1 LVRDDLRIRK
11 DTVITSG
18 IFSGAALNRKPD
30 ELLRTSDASG
40 NSLKHSEFL
49 LASIVESSDD
59 AIISKDLNGTI
70 TSWNKAAGRMFG
82 YRPDETIGRSI
93 LLLIPAHLHAEEAEI
108 LRKVRAGERIERYE
122 TVRVTKAGQPLEV
135 SLSIS
140 PIRDESGRIIGSA
153 KIAHDIS
160 GRKRDQQA
168 LSLLAS
174 IVESSDDAIVS
185 KTLDGVINS
194 WNAAAQHLFGY
205 TEEEIVGQSI
215 LKLIPTELY
224 HEEDEI
230 LRKLR
235 AGQRIDHY
243 ETTRITKSGERI
255 EVSVTISPIRD
266 DAGRPI
272 GASKIVRDIRVRK
285 QMERSL
291 IQAEKLAAT
300 GRMAATIAHEIN
312 NPLESVMNLVFLA
325 RKSVPSDSKVCA
337 YLETAEKEIE
347 RVSHIAR
354 QTLGYYR
361 DAGPP
366 VEVLLH
372 ELIEDVLTVYQSKLR
387 ARGISVECQFEDRR
401 KIAVSKGEFLQV
413 FSNIIANSIDAMP
426 RGGLLRIQIAEATKC
441 DEVVL
446 DVVVQDQGT
455 GIEQEL
461 LARVFEPFFTTK
473 GSTGTGIG
481 LWVAKQLVEK
491 RGGQIILTSS
501 TRPGN
506 SGTSINL
513 SIPFAKVER
522 RNDPEDKK

>member
-1 LVRDDLRIRK
+1 LTEKSDEILRIF
-11 DTVITSG
+11 DPSG
-18 IFSGAALNRKPD
+18 GIWQ
-30 ELLRTSDASG
+30 
-40 NSLKHSEFL
+40 HSQFL
-49 LASIVESSDD
+49 LASIVESSND

-70 TSWNKAAGRMFG
+70 KSWNQAAVRMFG
-82 YRPDETIGRSI
+82 YRPDEAIGRSI
-93 LLLIPAHLHAEEAEI
+93 LLLIPTHLHPEEAEI
-108 LRKVRAGERIERYE
+108 LRRVRAGERIDRYE
-122 TVRVTKAGQPLEV
+122 TVRVTKEGKTVAV

-140 PIRDESGRIIGSA
+140 PIRDEAGRIIGCS

-160 GRKRDQQA
+160 ERKRNEQA

-174 IVESSDDAIVS
+174 IVESSEDAIVS

-194 WNAAAQHLFGY
+194 WNAAAQRMFGY
-205 TEEEIVGQSI
+205 TAEEMVGQSI
-215 LKLIPTELY
+215 LKLIPKDLY

-243 ETTRITKSGERI
+243 ETTRVTKYGERI

-266 DAGRPI
+266 SAGRPI
-272 GASKIVRDIRVRK
+272 GASKIARDIRMRK

-325 RKSVPSDSKVCA
+325 RKSVPSDSRVCA
-337 YLETAEKEIE
+337 YLETAEREIE

-372 ELIEDVLTVYQSKLR
+372 ELLEDVLTVYQSKLR
-387 ARGISVECQFEDRR
+387 ASSISVECQFEDHR
-401 KIAVSKGEFLQV
+401 KIVVSKGEFLQV

-426 RGGLLRIQIAEATKC
+426 RGGLLRIQIVEAIKR
-441 DEVVL
+441 DEAVL
-446 DVVVQDQGT
+446 DIVVRDEGK
-455 GIEQEL
+455 GIEQEH

-491 RGGQIILTSS
+491 RGGQIAVTSS
-501 TRPGN
+501 TRPGS

-513 SIPFAKVER
+513 SIPFSKTEE
-522 RNDPEDKK
+522 RNDAEDTN